1 MESKPKR
8 EFGKRRPAAIATVA
22 AHPVKR
28 SRHVALL
35 LMSTLAV
42 GGSAFALLP
51 GETCEPKGAG
61 MAAPSLPQ
69 SGAECPPQGS
79 SSSGGRG
86 GSGGSSSRS
95 NFFSDDASSS
105 RSSSGTATDS
115 GSSGVTRGG
124 FGGFAHAFAAHFSGG
139 G

>member
-1 MESKPKR
+1 MESQPSR
-8 EFGKRRPAAIATVA
+8 EFGKRRPVVVGRAAD
-22 AHPVKR
+22 HPVKR

-35 LMSTLAV
+35 MMGTLAV
-42 GGSAFALLP
+42 GGGAFALMP

-69 SGAECPPQGS
+69 AGADCAPRG

-95 NFFSDDASSS
+95 NLFSGDASSG
-105 RSSSGTATDS
+105 RSSSGTSAES
-115 GSSGVTRGG
+115 GSGQVSRGG

-139 G
+139 

>member
-1 MESKPKR
+1 MEGKPKP
-8 EFGKRRPAAIATVA
+8 EFGKRRPAAVATVT

-42 GGSAFALLP
+42 GGSALALLP

-61 MAAPSLPQ
+61 MAAPSSPQ
-69 SGAECPPQGS
+69 SGAECPPRGS

-95 NFFSDDASSS
+95 SFFSGDASSS
-105 RSSSGTATDS
+105 RSSSGTPADS
-115 GSSGVTRGG
+115 SSSGVTRGG

-139 G
+139 S